1 MNKKYIIFAMI
12 FNCLFAMGC
21 GGSDQAAGE
30 SGRDYSTENQSE
42 TDEDTETQETGG
54 QDAEAQE
61 KDGRET
67 DGQDAEAQ
75 EKDGQGAEAQEAA
88 GQETDQQP
96 VSRDVFAMD
105 TYMTVTV
112 YGDEAE
118 EALDQAVA
126 EIERLDGILSTGD
139 EDSEVYALNQN
150 GGGPVSGDTEYL
162 LERSLEIWQET
173 EGIFEIGIYP
183 VMQAWGFT
191 SGEYQVPGEDELKE
205 LLSLADSSLITL
217 NQENSSVSFGKEG
230 MEIDLGGIA
239 KGYTSARIMDI
250 FREAGV
256 TSGFVSLGGNVQ
268 VLNVKPDGSKWRVGI
283 QSPSD
288 DSSYMGV
295 LEAENCAVITSGG
308 YERYFE
314 EGGVTYHHIIDPATG
329 YPADSGLESVTIVSE
344 DGTLADGLS
353 TSLFIMG
360 REKAEAF
367 WREHSDEF
375 DTILLDEDGIV
386 YITEGIADDFTSDL
400 EVRVIEK

>member
-1 MNKKYIIFAMI
+1 MKKKYVIFAMI
-12 FNCLFAMGC
+12 FTCLFAIGC
-21 GGSDQAAGE
+21 GNGGADRASEE
-30 SGRDYSTENQSE
+30 SGRDYSAENQG
-42 TDEDTETQETGG
+42 TATQE
-54 QDAEAQE
+54 AE
-61 KDGRET
+61 
-67 DGQDAEAQ
+67 
-75 EKDGQGAEAQEAA
+75 
-88 GQETDQQP
+88 QQP

-112 YGDEAE
+112 YGDSAE
-118 EALDQAVA
+118 KALDQAVA

-139 EDSEVYALNQN
+139 ENSEVYALNQQ
-150 GGGPVSGDTEYL
+150 GGGPVSEDTEYL

-191 SGEYQVPGEDELKE
+191 SGEYRVPEKDELEE
-205 LLSLADSSLITL
+205 LLSLADSSLISL
-217 NQENSSVSFGKEG
+217 DQENSSVSFEKEG

-250 FREAGV
+250 FRESGV

-268 VLNVKPDGSKWRVGI
+268 VLNAKPDGSKWRVGI

-288 DSSYMGV
+288 DTDYMGV
-295 LEAENCAVITSGG
+295 LEAEDCAVITSGG

-329 YPADSGLESVTIVSE
+329 YPADSGLESVTIVSK

-360 REKAEAF
+360 REKAEEF
-367 WREHSDEF
+367 WREHSGEF
-375 DTILLDEDGIV
+375 DTILLDENGIV

-400 EVRVIEK
+400 EVRVIEKQQ